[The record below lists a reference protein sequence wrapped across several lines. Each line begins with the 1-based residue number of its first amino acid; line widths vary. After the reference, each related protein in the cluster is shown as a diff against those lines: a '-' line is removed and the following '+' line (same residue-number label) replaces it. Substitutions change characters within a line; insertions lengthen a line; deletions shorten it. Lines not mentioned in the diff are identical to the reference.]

1 MAKILEIAE
10 AVKLIKSDST
20 IMVGGFG
27 NVGNPKKLIDL
38 IADSNIGNLTVI
50 ANDLGTPNVGLGRWV
65 TNGKVKKAIGS
76 YFTYNT
82 EAAKLYFAG
91 KLNLEMKP
99 QGTFAECI
107 RAGGCGIG
115 GFYTKVGV
123 GTVLTQDKEEK
134 IINGDRYLLEYPL
147 RADVAILKAAK
158 ADTAG
163 NLVFEKTAR
172 NFNPIM
178 AMASDLT
185 IVEVEEIVEAGTLSP
200 ESIIVP
206 GIYTDIL
213 VKVEAGE

>member
-1 MAKILEIAE
+1 MVKIMQPAE
-10 AVKLIKSDST
+10 AIALIKSGSS

-27 NVGNPKKLIDL
+27 NIGNPKKLIDM
-38 IADSNIGNLTVI
+38 IAESDITSLTVI

-65 TNGKVKKAIGS
+65 TNQKVKKAIGS

-82 EAAKLYFAG
+82 EAGKLYFEG

-115 GFYTKVGV
+115 GFYTRVGV
-123 GTVLTQDKEEK
+123 GTVLADNKEEK
-134 IINGDRYLLEYPL
+134 SINGKRYILEMPL
-147 RADVAILKAAK
+147 RANVAILRASK
-158 ADTAG
+158 ADTVG

-178 AMASDLT
+178 AMAADLT
-185 IVEVEEIVEAGTLSP
+185 IVEVDEIVAAGTISP
-200 ESIIVP
+200 EEVIVP
-206 GIYTDIL
+206 GVYTDVL

>member
-1 MAKILEIAE
+1 MVKIMQPAE
-10 AVKLIKSDST
+10 AIALIKSGSS

-27 NVGNPKKLIDL
+27 NIGNPKKLIDM
-38 IADSNIGNLTVI
+38 IAESDITSLTVI

-65 TNGKVKKAIGS
+65 TNQKVKKAIGS

-82 EAAKLYFAG
+82 EAGKLYFEG

-115 GFYTKVGV
+115 GFYTRVGV
-123 GTVLTQDKEEK
+123 GTVLADNKEEK
-134 IINGDRYLLEYPL
+134 IINGKRYILEMPL
-147 RADVAILKAAK
+147 RANVAILRASK
-158 ADTAG
+158 ADTVG

-178 AMASDLT
+178 AMAADLT
-185 IVEVEEIVEAGTLSP
+185 IVEVDEIVAAGTISP
-200 ESIIVP
+200 EEIIVP
-206 GIYTDIL
+206 GVYTDVL

>member
-1 MAKILEIAE
+1 MVKIMQPAE
-10 AVKLIKSDST
+10 AIALIKSGSS

-27 NVGNPKKLIDL
+27 NIGNPKKLIDM
-38 IADSNIGNLTVI
+38 IAESDITSLTVI

-65 TNGKVKKAIGS
+65 TNQKVKKAIGS

-82 EAAKLYFAG
+82 EAGKLYFEG

-115 GFYTKVGV
+115 GFYTRVGV
-123 GTVLTQDKEEK
+123 VTVIADNKEDKC
-134 IINGDRYLLEYPL
+134 INGKRYILEMPL
-147 RADVAILKAAK
+147 RANVAILRASK
-158 ADTAG
+158 ADTVG

-178 AMASDLT
+178 AMAADLT
-185 IVEVEEIVEAGTLSP
+185 IVEVDEIVAAGTISP
-200 ESIIVP
+200 EEVIVP
-206 GIYTDIL
+206 GVYTDVL

>member
-1 MAKILEIAE
+1 MVKIMQPAE
-10 AVKLIKSDST
+10 AIALIKSGSS

-27 NVGNPKKLIDL
+27 NIGNPKKLIDM
-38 IADSNIGNLTVI
+38 IAESDITSLTVI
-50 ANDLGTPNVGLGRWV
+50 ANDLGTPNVGLGRLV
-65 TNGKVKKAIGS
+65 TNQKVKKAIGS

-82 EAAKLYFAG
+82 EAGKLYFEG

-115 GFYTKVGV
+115 GFYTRVGV
-123 GTVLTQDKEEK
+123 CTVLADNKEEK
-134 IINGDRYLLEYPL
+134 SINGKRYILEMPL
-147 RADVAILKAAK
+147 RANVAILRASK
-158 ADTAG
+158 ADTVG

-178 AMASDLT
+178 AMAADLT
-185 IVEVEEIVEAGTLSP
+185 IVEVDEIVAAGTISP
-200 ESIIVP
+200 EEVIVP
-206 GIYTDIL
+206 GVYTDVL

>member
-1 MAKILEIAE
+1 MATIMEIHE
-10 AVKLIKSDST
+10 SVKLIKSNST

-27 NVGNPKKLIDL
+27 NIGNPKKLIDL
-38 IADSNIGNLTVI
+38 IADSDISNLTVI

-65 TNGKVKKAIGS
+65 TNNKVKKAIGS

-82 EAAKLYFAG
+82 EAAKLYFDG
-91 KLNLEMKP
+91 KLDLEMKP

-107 RAGGCGIG
+107 RAGGCGLG
-115 GFYTKVGV
+115 GFYTKIGV
-123 GTVLTQDKEEK
+123 GTILTEHKEEK
-134 IINGDRYLLEYPL
+134 IIHGQRYILELPL
-147 RADVAILKAAK
+147 HADVAILRAAK

-178 AMASDLT
+178 ATAADLT
-185 IVEVEEIVEAGTLSP
+185 IVEVEKIVEAGTLSP
-200 ESIIVP
+200 EAIIVP

-213 VKVEAGE
+213 VKVQAGE

>member
-1 MAKILEIAE
+1 MAKILDIADS
-10 AVKLIKSDST
+10 VKLIKSNST

-27 NVGNPKKLIDL
+27 NIGNPKKLIDL
-38 IADSNIGNLTVI
+38 IADSEITDLTVI
-50 ANDLGTPNVGLGRWV
+50 ANDLGTPNKGLGRWV
-65 TNGKVKKAIGS
+65 TNKKVKKAIGS
-76 YFTYNT
+76 FFTYNT
-82 EAAKLYFAG
+82 EAGKLYFEG
-91 KLNLEMKP
+91 KLNLEMRP

-123 GTVLTQDKEEK
+123 GTVLAEGKEEK
-134 IINGDRYLLEYPL
+134 IINGVRYILETPL
-147 RADVAILKAAK
+147 RADVAILRASK
-158 ADTAG
+158 ADTVG

-178 AMASDLT
+178 AMAADFT

-200 ESIIVP
+200 ESIVVP
-206 GIYTDIL
+206 GIYTDVL

>member
-1 MAKILEIAE
+1 MVKIMQPAE
-10 AVKLIKSDST
+10 AITLIKSDSS

-27 NVGNPKKLIDL
+27 NIGNPKKLIDM
-38 IADSNIGNLTVI
+38 IAESDITNLTVI

-65 TNGKVKKAIGS
+65 TNQKVKKAIGS

-82 EAAKLYFAG
+82 EAGKLYFEG

-115 GFYTKVGV
+115 GFYTRVGV
-123 GTVLTQDKEEK
+123 GTVLADNKDEK
-134 IINGDRYLLEYPL
+134 IINDKRYILELPL
-147 RADVAILKAAK
+147 RADVAILRASK

-178 AMASDLT
+178 AMAADLT
-185 IVEVEEIVEAGTLSP
+185 IVEVEEIVAAGAISP
-200 ESIIVP
+200 EEVVVP
-206 GIYTDIL
+206 GIYTDVL